1 MGVRT
6 PASQARLFPETFVPP
21 LENGDRLTRA
31 EFERRYDA
39 MPEHVRAEL
48 VEGVVIMAS
57 PVRFTFHAQQ
67 HYQLIG
73 WTAIYSA
80 ATPGVLGAD
89 NATVRLDFNNEPQP
103 DVCLF
108 IDPAR
113 GGMARI
119 DAEGYINGAPEFIA
133 EVAASTVSIDLG
145 PKRDAYRRNGVQEY
159 LVWRVQDA
167 AIDWFVL
174 RDGRYER
181 LLPDADGITRSAVFP
196 GLWLNTAALLTSDLD
211 RVHAV
216 LRDGLADP
224 SHAAFASRLATNH
237 SSC

>member
-73 WTAIYSA
+73 WTAPTTPPFDSISTTNRSQTSA
-80 ATPGVLGAD
+80 SSSTRLEAGWLGS
-89 NATVRLDFNNEPQP
+89 TQRVTS
-103 DVCLF
+103 
-108 IDPAR
+108 
-113 GGMARI
+113 MAR
-119 DAEGYINGAPEFIA
+119 
-133 EVAASTVSIDLG
+133 
-145 PKRDAYRRNGVQEY
+145 
-159 LVWRVQDA
+159 
-167 AIDWFVL
+167 
-174 RDGRYER
+174 
-181 LLPDADGITRSAVFP
+181 
-196 GLWLNTAALLTSDLD
+196 
-211 RVHAV
+211 
-216 LRDGLADP
+216 P
-224 SHAAFASRLATNH
+224 SLSRK
-237 SSC
+237 